1 MAVSVMVAEPPQ
13 PFRKVG
19 HSQFVIGQ
27 DAEGHWVAIGA
38 QGGEGGIFVSREA
51 ALKYAAFEMGQGADA
66 VLQSNQPL
74 SFWS

>member
-1 MAVSVMVAEPPQ
+1 MAVSVMVAEPHQ

-27 DAEGHWVAIGA
+27 DAEGHWVAKDA
-38 QGGEGGIFVSREA
+38 QGREGGIFVSKEA
-51 ALKYAAFEMGQGADA
+51 ALKHAAFQMGQGPDA

-74 SFWS
+74 SLWS